1 MRKISLISIFCT
13 CIFLMSC
20 SAGKEKI
27 VCLGNSQ
34 SDLAQLLEGEGYRLQ
49 YCTSVQEALEEA
61 PEQSGVLLLNTTY
74 PEQGT
79 VLSTDDLVKM
89 KAKSLRVLVEFPS
102 SWARMFV

>member
-49 YCTSVQEALEEA
+49 YCTSVQ
-61 PEQSGVLLLNTTY
+61 
-74 PEQGT
+74 
-79 VLSTDDLVKM
+79 
-89 KAKSLRVLVEFPS
+89 
-102 SWARMFV
+102 